1 MSGISF
7 AFIPIKLSIENE
19 FITTLDRGMYIKSLS
34 LTSNLINKTE
44 RDEFRLVNIRNNY
57 VARFFFHAMS
67 DKEKEKYEKIKNLSY
82 YAEYGFAF
90 KDQTY
95 ISFKSVSNVIL
106 YPEKLLF
113 EVNSTLLT
121 GDRLIS
127 YNGMGQDNTNSQW
140 IWEYIEKNFEKLYRV
155 DIEFFA
161 L

>member
-19 FITTLDRGMYIKSLS
+19 FITTLDRDMYIKSLS
-34 LTSNLINKTE
+34 LTSDLVNKTE

-90 KDQTY
+90 NDQTY

-140 IWEYIEKNFEKLYRV
+140 LWEYIAKNFEKLYRV